1 MAEIWEAEMK
11 ARHLRLQL
19 VAQGGQPML
28 APPKQMPSPADYAS
42 IHVDGCDTVPR
53 LFWSKVQQRDT
64 AVAMR
69 EKEFGIW
76 TPITW
81 KQYGQRS
88 KLAGLGLKSLGLSRG
103 DVVSIISENL
113 PEWLYTDMGTLGVGG
128 ITNGIYT
135 TDSSKQVEYI
145 VNDSRTRFFF
155 AENEEQLDKI
165 LVARANCPSLVKII
179 VYDMEGLRRFS
190 DDQVISFD
198 RLLQVGAEYERS
210 NPEVWERGIELAKPE
225 DIAVLIYTSGTT
237 GPPKGAMICHR
248 NIMFHI
254 ASADVFCESVP
265 GDELL
270 SFLPLCH
277 IAERKFS
284 VFYPLRTGAV
294 VNFIESLDAV
304 PENAREVSPTWF
316 FAVPRIWEKF
326 YSDVTIRMSDA
337 TIIGKAA
344 YDAAI
349 AVGRARARRSLAGKA
364 IPWHLNVAFWVANK
378 LVLHNIKVYLG
389 LRRTRILGTGAA
401 PISPDLISWYLALG
415 LEMREIYGQTEN
427 TGISTV
433 MPKRKKLGTVGTAL
447 PGTQIKL
454 SPQNEILVR
463 GPHVFLGYLNNNAK
477 TAETVMDG
485 WLHTGDVGEIDDDGY
500 VKITDRMKDII
511 VTAGG
516 KNITP
521 SEIENQLKFSPFIAD
536 AVVIGDKRKYL
547 SCLIMIDHDNVVKY
561 AQDHAVPFT
570 NYASMCAAKEVQ
582 GLIQS
587 EIDKVN
593 KNFARVETIKRFAL
607 IDQLLTAEDDE
618 LTPTMKLKRK
628 FVNEKY
634 RTLIDAMYEVNH

>member
-1 MAEIWEAEMK
+1 
-11 ARHLRLQL
+11 
-19 VAQGGQPML
+19 
-28 APPKQMPSPADYAS
+28 
-42 IHVDGCDTVPR
+42 
-53 LFWSKVQQRDT
+53 
-64 AVAMR
+64 
-69 EKEFGIW
+69 
-76 TPITW
+76 
-81 KQYGQRS
+81 
-88 KLAGLGLKSLGLSRG
+88 
-103 DVVSIISENL
+103 
-113 PEWLYTDMGTLGVGG
+113 MGTLGVGG
-128 ITNGIYT
+128 VTNGIYT
-135 TDSSKQVEYI
+135 TDSAKQVEYI

-165 LVARANCPSLVKII
+165 LVARQNCPSLVKII
-179 VYDMEGLRRFS
+179 VYDMEGLLRFS

-198 RLLQVGAEYERS
+198 QLLQRGVEYERS
-210 NPEVWERGIELAKPE
+210 NPEVWERELRLAKPE
-225 DIAVLIYTSGTT
+225 DLAVLIYTSGTT

-248 NIMFHI
+248 NVMFHI
-254 ASADVFCESVP
+254 ASADVFCESAP

-284 VFYPLRTGAV
+284 VFYPLSTGAV

-326 YSDVTIRMSDA
+326 YSDVTIKMSDA

-349 AVGRARARRSLAGKA
+349 AVGRARARRTLAGEA
-364 IPWHLNVAFWVANK
+364 PPWHLNAAFWIADK

-463 GPHVFLGYLNNNAK
+463 GPHVFLGYLNNDAK
-477 TAETVMDG
+477 TTETVVDG

-500 VKITDRMKDII
+500 VRITDRMKDII

-547 SCLIMIDHDNVVKY
+547 SCLVMIDHDNVVKY

-570 NYASMCAAKEVQ
+570 NYASLCAAKEVQ
-582 GLIQS
+582 GLIQG

-634 RTLIDAMYEVNH
+634 RALIDGMYE

>member
-1 MAEIWEAEMK
+1 
-11 ARHLRLQL
+11 
-19 VAQGGQPML
+19 ML
-28 APPKQMPSPADYAS
+28 APPTQMPSPSDDAPV
-42 IHVDGCDTVPR
+42 HVDGCDTVPR
-53 LFWSKVQQRDT
+53 LFWSKVQQRAD

-81 KQYGQRS
+81 SQYGQRS
-88 KLAGLGLKSLGLSRG
+88 KLAGLGLKSLGLNRG

-128 ITNGIYT
+128 VTNGIYT
-135 TDSSKQVEYI
+135 TDSAKQVEYI

-179 VYDMEGLRRFS
+179 VYDMEGLLRFS
-190 DDQVISFD
+190 DDQVISFE
-198 RLLQVGAEYERS
+198 RLLELGAEYERS
-210 NPEVWERGIELAKPE
+210 NPEMWERELELSRPE

-237 GPPKGAMICHR
+237 GPPKGAMISHR
-248 NIMFHI
+248 NVMFHI

-284 VFYPLRTGAV
+284 VFYPLSTGAV

-337 TIIGKAA
+337 TFVGKAA

-349 AVGRARARRSLAGKA
+349 AVGRARARRSLAEKT
-364 IPWHLNVAFWVANK
+364 IPWHLNVAFWLADK
-378 LVLHNIKVYLG
+378 LVLHNIKIYLG
-389 LRRTRILGTGAA
+389 LHRTRILGTGAA
-401 PISPDLISWYLALG
+401 PISPDLINWYLALG

-433 MPKRKKLGTVGTAL
+433 MPRRKKLGTVGTAL
-447 PGTQIKL
+447 PGTEIKL

-463 GPHVFLGYLNNNAK
+463 GPHVFLGYLNNSAK
-477 TAETVMDG
+477 TAETVRDG

-570 NYASMCAAKEVQ
+570 NYASLCAAKEVQ

-628 FVNEKY
+628 YVNEKY
-634 RTLIDAMYEVNH
+634 TTLIGGMYT

>member
-1 MAEIWEAEMK
+1 
-11 ARHLRLQL
+11 
-19 VAQGGQPML
+19 ML
-28 APPKQMPSPADYAS
+28 APPTQMPSPADDAS

-53 LFWSKVQQRDT
+53 LFWSKVQQRDN

-81 KQYGQRS
+81 KQYGERS
-88 KLAGLGLKSLGLSRG
+88 KLAGLGLKSLGLNRG

-135 TDSSKQVEYI
+135 TDSAKQVEYI

-165 LVARANCPSLVKII
+165 LVARPNCPSLVKII
-179 VYDMEGLRRFS
+179 VYDMEGLLRFS
-190 DDQVISFD
+190 VDQVISFD
-198 RLLQVGAEYERS
+198 ELLQHGAEYERS
-210 NPEVWERGIELAKPE
+210 NPEVWQRELGLAKPE
-225 DIAVLIYTSGTT
+225 DLAVLIYTSGTT
-237 GPPKGAMICHR
+237 GPAKGAMICHR
-248 NIMFHI
+248 NVMFHI

-284 VFYPLRTGAV
+284 VFYPLSTGAV

-326 YSDVTIRMSDA
+326 YSDVTIKMSDA

-349 AVGRARARRSLAGKA
+349 AVGRARARRTLAGGA
-364 IPWHLNVAFWVANK
+364 IPWRLNVAFWIADK
-378 LVLHNIKVYLG
+378 LVLHNIKIYLG
-389 LRRTRILGTGAA
+389 LGRTRILGTGAA

-447 PGTQIKL
+447 PGTEIKL

-463 GPHVFLGYLNNNAK
+463 GPHVFLGYLNNDAK
-477 TAETVMDG
+477 TTETVVDG

-500 VKITDRMKDII
+500 VRITDRMKDII

-570 NYASMCAAKEVQ
+570 NYASLCAAKEVQ

-634 RTLIDAMYEVNH
+634 RTLIDAMYDERN

>member
-1 MAEIWEAEMK
+1 M
-11 ARHLRLQL
+11 
-19 VAQGGQPML
+19 VDD
-28 APPKQMPSPADYAS
+28 APYE
-42 IHVDGCDTVPR
+42 VDGCNTVPR
-53 LFWSKVQQRDT
+53 LFWSRVQQRGDG
-64 AVAMR
+64 VAMR

-76 TPITW
+76 NPITW
-81 KQYGQRS
+81 REYGERS

-135 TDSSKQVEYI
+135 TDSTKQVQYI
-145 VNDSRTRFFF
+145 VNDSRTKFFF
-155 AENEEQLDKI
+155 AEDEEQLDKI
-165 LVARANCPSLVKII
+165 LSSRDNCPSLIKII
-179 VYDMEGLRRFS
+179 VYDMEGLQRFR

-198 RLLQVGAEYERS
+198 ELLRLGAEYDRS
-210 NPEVWERGIELAKPE
+210 HPGVWERELELANP
-225 DIAVLIYTSGTT
+225 DDLAVLIYTSGTT
-237 GPPKGAMICHR
+237 GPAKGAMIAHR
-248 NIMFHI
+248 NIIFHI
-254 ASADVFCESVP
+254 ANADVFCESQP

-284 VFYPLRTGAV
+284 VFYPLKTGAV
-294 VNFIESLDAV
+294 INFIESLDAV

-326 YSDVTIRMSDA
+326 YSDVTIKMSDA
-337 TIIGKAA
+337 TFVGKAA
-344 YDAAI
+344 YGAAI
-349 AVGRARARRSLAGKA
+349 AIGKARARRSLAGEN
-364 IPWHLNVAFWVANK
+364 IPWHLTAAFWIADK
-378 LVLHNIKVYLG
+378 LILHNIKVYLG

-401 PISPDLISWYLALG
+401 PISPDLIGWYFALG

-433 MPKRKKLGTVGTAL
+433 MPRRKKLGTVGTAI
-447 PGTQIKL
+447 PGTQVKL
-454 SPQNEILVR
+454 SSQNEILVR
-463 GPHVFLGYLNNNAK
+463 GPHVFLGYLNNEAK
-477 TAETVMDG
+477 TAETVVDG
-485 WLHTGDVGEIDDDGY
+485 WLHTGDVGEIDGDGY
-500 VKITDRMKDII
+500 VRITDRMKDII

-521 SEIENQLKFSPFIAD
+521 SEIENHLKFSPFISD
-536 AVVIGDKRKYL
+536 AVVIGDRRKYL
-547 SCLIMIDHDNVVKY
+547 SCLVMIDHDNVVKY
-561 AQDHAVPFT
+561 AQDRAVPFT
-570 NYASMCAAKEVQ
+570 NYASLCAAKEVRD
-582 GLIQS
+582 LIDG
-587 EIDKVN
+587 EIAKVN

-634 RTLIDAMYEVNH
+634 KSLIDAMYEEKH

>member
-1 MAEIWEAEMK
+1 
-11 ARHLRLQL
+11 
-19 VAQGGQPML
+19 ML
-28 APPKQMPSPADYAS
+28 APLTETQPPAQSTS
-42 IHVDGCDTVPR
+42 IQVDGCDTVPR
-53 LFWSKVQQRDT
+53 LFWSKVQQRGDD
-64 AVAMR
+64 VAMR
-69 EKEFGIW
+69 EKDFGIW

-81 KQYGQRS
+81 HQYGERS
-88 KLAGLGLKSLGLSRG
+88 KLAGLGLKSLGLNRG

-128 ITNGIYT
+128 VTNGIYT
-135 TDSSKQVEYI
+135 TDSAKQVEYI

-165 LVARANCPSLVKII
+165 LLARANCPSLIKII
-179 VYDMEGLRRFS
+179 VYDMEGLLRFS

-198 RLLQVGAEYERS
+198 ELLRLGVEYEQS
-210 NPEVWERGIELAKPE
+210 HPGVWERELEMAQPE
-225 DIAVLIYTSGTT
+225 DLAVLIYTSGTT
-237 GPPKGAMICHR
+237 GPPKGSMICHR
-248 NIMFHI
+248 NIIFHI
-254 ASADVFCESVP
+254 ASADVFCERVP

-284 VFYPLRTGAV
+284 VFYPLKTGAV

-326 YSDVTIRMSDA
+326 YSDVTIKMSDA
-337 TIIGKAA
+337 TIVGKSA
-344 YDAAI
+344 YRAAI
-349 AVGRARARRSLAGKA
+349 AIGRARARYSLAGKE
-364 IPWHLNVAFWVANK
+364 IPWHLSAAFWIADR
-378 LVLHNIKVYLG
+378 LVLQNIKVYLG
-389 LRRTRILGTGAA
+389 LRRSRILGTGAA
-401 PISPDLISWYLALG
+401 PISPDLINWYLALG

-433 MPKRKKLGTVGTAL
+433 MPKHKKLGTVGTAL

-463 GPHVFLGYLNNNAK
+463 GPHVFLGYLNNGAK
-477 TAETVMDG
+477 TAETVVEG
-485 WLHTGDVGEIDDDGY
+485 WLHTGDVGEIDADGY
-500 VKITDRMKDII
+500 VRITDRMKDII

-521 SEIENQLKFSPFIAD
+521 SEIENQLKFSPFISD

-570 NYASMCAAKEVQ
+570 NYASLCAAKEVRD
-582 GLIQS
+582 LIDR
-587 EIDKVN
+587 EIANVN

-634 RTLIDAMYEVNH
+634 KTLIDAMYEERN